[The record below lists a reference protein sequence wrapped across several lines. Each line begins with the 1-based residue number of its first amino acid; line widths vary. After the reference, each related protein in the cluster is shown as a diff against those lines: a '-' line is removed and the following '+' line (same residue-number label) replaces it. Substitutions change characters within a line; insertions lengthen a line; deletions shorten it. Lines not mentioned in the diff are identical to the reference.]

1 MTAEDLRKLINAN
14 MDQLTKT
21 QKALGAFIL
30 EHLSECAFATLEE
43 IAQQSGVS
51 TASIIRFARKLG
63 FTGFPEL
70 KEKIQEE
77 FRDSVTTAT
86 KLERRIE
93 MFSGSAQV
101 LRELLE
107 MEGEQASRLITE
119 ELALNYAAAV
129 QKLASVRELILYG
142 EGASATL
149 TYLLEFRFRR
159 FGYRVT
165 RINES
170 GRYFFYAVLN
180 LPRDGAAVVCGLGR
194 PPRERQFFLR
204 RAKKCGNTTILITDS
219 SVSGLRAGAD
229 YVLPVAGRSV
239 GVFQSLV
246 MPTLIAEALA
256 LGVAVEKREEIMDSF
271 QELDDLRREF
281 GYPNIGGL
289 LWR

>member
-1 MTAEDLRKLINAN
+1 

-170 GRYFFYAVLN
+170 GRYFFDAVLN

-204 RAKKCGNTTILITDS
+204 RAKKCKHHDLDYGQQC
-219 SVSGLRAGAD
+219 VRAAGGCRLRAACGRT
-229 YVLPVAGRSV
+229 VRGRLPIPSYAH
-239 GVFQSLV
+239 
-246 MPTLIAEALA
+246 AH
-256 LGVAVEKREEIMDSF
+256 
-271 QELDDLRREF
+271 RR
-281 GYPNIGGL
+281 GPGPGGS
-289 LWR
+289 RGKA

>member
-1 MTAEDLRKLINAN
+1 MRLAAPGCLAETCTDSPSNIWIENSSRNSNKSL
-14 MDQLTKT
+14 
-21 QKALGAFIL
+21 LGRNYF
-30 EHLSECAFATLEE
+30 SM
-43 IAQQSGVS
+43 
-51 TASIIRFARKLG
+51 RFKGA
-63 FTGFPEL
+63 E
-70 KEKIQEE
+70 
-77 FRDSVTTAT
+77 
-86 KLERRIE
+86 
-93 MFSGSAQV
+93 
-101 LRELLE
+101 
-107 MEGEQASRLITE
+107 SR
-119 ELALNYAAAV
+119 LNYAAAV

-170 GRYFFYAVLN
+170 GRYFFDAVLN